1 MENNKTETD
10 NIQNQNIIQNIIH
23 NHITIGNI
31 GDIQEEQS
39 KPNDDVPP
47 KEPVDVSKPK
57 TKYPTPSMQS
67 TFLISDDVGVF
78 EKTNVAPKTEKT
90 ETESTEDTQQATKAE
105 EYKPEVETPNDKNTA
120 ENTEQKTTASETEK
134 NTVIVQLELHK
145 DSVKIL

>member
-1 MENNKTETD
+1 MANKKIESDNTQNN
-10 NIQNQNIIQNIIH
+10 NQNQNVIN
-23 NHITIGNI
+23 ITIIGGSNI
-31 GDIQEEQS
+31 AEQPN

-47 KEPVDVSKPK
+47 KEPVDASKPR
-57 TKYPTPSMQS
+57 TKYPSPSTQS

-120 ENTEQKTTASETEK
+120 ENAEQKTTAPETEK
-134 NTVIVQLELHK
+134 NTVIIQLELPK

>member
-1 MENNKTETD
+1 MANKKIESDNTQNN
-10 NIQNQNIIQNIIH
+10 NQNQNVIN
-23 NHITIGNI
+23 ITIVNSGSNI
-31 GDIQEEQS
+31 DEQS

-120 ENTEQKTTASETEK
+120 ENAEQKTTAPETEK
-134 NTVIVQLELHK
+134 NTVIIQLELPK